1 MGMKSQ
7 LACRM
12 MGAVMGAIV
21 CAPVFAGDVGG
32 NVYSSP
38 GTITLRLEYGSSYQ
52 SAKEIS
58 VTGNGS
64 YKFGV
69 NIRNNTKYRVIG
81 KSAPAGW
88 GCKGKQVDS
97 YLNSAAA
104 TGTHVYC
111 GTSDSDGVRV
121 ASWNLEWYDSSD
133 PADKKKAI
141 AALINQYNFDV
152 LIANEVLDEASWN
165 DFIQNYLGNA
175 ANWDYRITQ
184 AGCSLRQVTMW
195 RKSAVTLESG
205 YDLNSAT
212 SGGIIDENSETWGD
226 CGGRRPYIA
235 NFAVNNSTV
244 KFTTASIHFKA
255 LTTTADC
262 QKRKD
267 QADTFVQWVNWA
279 GMAARNFVAAGDYND
294 QLAGNGNCS
303 TIDTLA
309 SMEAHPGFMF
319 ATAQPGY
326 AYSFMMG
333 NGLVSYDTKSFQ
345 NTIDHLWVSDGILQR
360 LQATDTYLNGANAV
374 QANMYFSPSGEPDH
388 NPVYLSIA
396 K

>member
-1 MGMKSQ
+1 MKSR
-7 LACRM
+7 LAYRM
-12 MGAVMGAIV
+12 LGGLVGAIV
-21 CAPVFAGDVGG
+21 CTGTALAGDVGG
-32 NVYSSP
+32 NVYSNP
-38 GTITLRLEYGSSYQ
+38 GTITLRLEYGSSFEN
-52 SAKEIS
+52 SREIS
-58 VTGNGS
+58 VTGDGA

-69 NIRNNTKYRVIG
+69 NIRNNTKYRVVG
-81 KSAPAGW
+81 KSAPLGW
-88 GCKGKQVDS
+88 GCKGKQVNQF
-97 YLNSAAA
+97 LNSAAA

-111 GTSDSDGVRV
+111 GTADSDGVRV
-121 ASWNLEWYDSSD
+121 ASWNLEWYDSAD
-133 PADKKKAI
+133 PVEKKNAI

-152 LIANEVLDEASWN
+152 LIANEVLDEASWS
-165 DFIQNYLGNA
+165 DFVQNHLGNA
-175 ANWDYRITQ
+175 SDWDFRVSQ

-195 RKSAVTLESG
+195 RKSEVTLESG

-212 SGGIIDENSETWGD
+212 SGGIIDENTETWSD
-226 CGGRRPYIA
+226 CGGRRPYVA

-267 QADTFVQWVNWA
+267 QADTFVQWVNA
-279 GMAARNFVAAGDYND
+279 SGNNTGNFIALGDFND
-294 QLAGNGNCS
+294 QLAGTGNCS

-309 SMEAHPGFMF
+309 TMEGHPDFIF

-333 NGLVSYDTKSFQ
+333 NGLVTFDTKSFQ
-345 NTIDHLWVSDGILQR
+345 NTIDHVWITDGILQR
-360 LQATDTYLNGANAV
+360 LQATDTYFNGANSV
-374 QANMYFSPSGEPDH
+374 QANMYFSPWGEPDH
-388 NPVYLSIA
+388 NPVYISIA